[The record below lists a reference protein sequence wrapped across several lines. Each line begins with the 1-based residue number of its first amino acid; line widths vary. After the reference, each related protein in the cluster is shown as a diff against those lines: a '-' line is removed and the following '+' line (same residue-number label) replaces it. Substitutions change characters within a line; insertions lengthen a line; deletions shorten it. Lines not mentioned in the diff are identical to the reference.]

1 MAGEKAALTMRLNHK
16 LSLLTDFA
24 RYTLR
29 PLPVRERNEAH
40 RRKRVLVI
48 RLDRIGDFA
57 LFLPFAAALRR
68 IYPPETHEI
77 TLLGRPLWMPLAR
90 QLGFDR
96 CTELDPAAF
105 LTDARYRREQ
115 LKRVAAEQFDLL
127 LQPRFYREVLVED
140 LLALAVRAPQSI
152 AFASIPDHLHFRLM
166 RFAERAYTRRI
177 DSGEL
182 RNAHE
187 LLRNRCFLNH
197 LETDNETTCRM
208 PQLQLPPLPAELS
221 AAPYVVFLPGS
232 GKSEKV
238 IWPPENFG
246 RIARK
251 AEEAG
256 YAVVV
261 CGTADESPLA
271 ETLLASCRRRQHNLT
286 GRQSIEEFTATIR
299 HAQLVI
305 GNDTGGIHLAA
316 MSGIPALT
324 IAGQGQP
331 GIFLPYPE
339 NLSWLPGVRPP
350 RVISGGCP
358 HAGCRWQCV
367 YSGKA
372 ERFHCIRAVAA
383 ERVQKELETRLP
395 VLDGV
400 RNIEE
405 TDE

>member
-24 RYTLR
+24 CYTLR
-29 PLPVRERNEAH
+29 LLPIRERNEAH

-115 LKRVAAEQFDLL
+115 LKRVATEQFDLL

-152 AFASIPDHLHFRLM
+152 AFASTPDHLHFRLM
-166 RFAERAYTRRI
+166 RFAERVYTRRI
-177 DSGEL
+177 NSGEL

-197 LETDNETTCRM
+197 LVM
-208 PQLQLPPLPAELS
+208 
-221 AAPYVVFLPGS
+221 
-232 GKSEKV
+232 EKG
-238 IWPPENFG
+238 G
-246 RIARK
+246 RK
-251 AEEAG
+251 
-256 YAVVV
+256 
-261 CGTADESPLA
+261 
-271 ETLLASCRRRQHNLT
+271 
-286 GRQSIEEFTATIR
+286 
-299 HAQLVI
+299 
-305 GNDTGGIHLAA
+305 
-316 MSGIPALT
+316 
-324 IAGQGQP
+324 
-331 GIFLPYPE
+331 
-339 NLSWLPGVRPP
+339 
-350 RVISGGCP
+350 
-358 HAGCRWQCV
+358 
-367 YSGKA
+367 
-372 ERFHCIRAVAA
+372 
-383 ERVQKELETRLP
+383 
-395 VLDGV
+395 
-400 RNIEE
+400 
-405 TDE
+405 